1 MLREDF
7 NSRLEPN
14 KNSGFKKKYILPSL
28 LNQQN
33 KAIVSIWARWSA
45 QSPRRSLSFT
55 LHAKACYDGREQNA
69 PKPDAKTPQTSVWKK
84 LGMLPPDQGRA
95 ATLDVLGYTM

>member
-69 PKPDAKTPQTSVWKK
+69 PKPDAKTPQNQRVEKTGNAS
-84 LGMLPPDQGRA
+84 PQGRA